1 MTEAQATTTRFC
13 ARVAGPFLLLIALM
27 VLTRYDTLEMLL
39 PSLQQNAALVMVA
52 GVWTALL
59 GFILFTAHHH
69 FNSPAA
75 ATISVLALLLVL
87 RGALLLLQPEA
98 LIAVAGGFVDAPPVM
113 YAFTALTLL
122 LGAWLS
128 FVGWVA
134 KKV

>member
-1 MTEAQATTTRFC
+1 MTEAQAATTRFC

-27 VLTRYDTLEMLL
+27 VFTRYDTLEMLL

-59 GFILFTAHHH
+59 GLIVITAHHH
-69 FNSPAA
+69 FTSPAA
-75 ATISVLALLLVL
+75 ATISVLAFLLILH
-87 RGALLLLQPEA
+87 GALLLLQPEA
-98 LIAVAGGFVDAPPVM
+98 LITVASGFVEAPPVM

>member
-1 MTEAQATTTRFC
+1 MTEAQAATTRFC

-98 LIAVAGGFVDAPPVM
+98 LIAVAGGFVDAPAVM
-113 YAFTALTLL
+113 YAFTGLTLL

>member
-1 MTEAQATTTRFC
+1 LTEAQALTTRFC

-27 VLTRYDTLEMLL
+27 VFTRYDTLEMLL

-59 GFILFTAHHH
+59 GLIVFTAHHH
-69 FNSPAA
+69 FNSLAA
-75 ATISVLALLLVL
+75 ATISVLALMLVL

-113 YAFTALTLL
+113 YAATGLTFL
-122 LGAWLS
+122 LGAWLT

-134 KKV
+134 QKV